1 MDMVSTM
8 RQQINML
15 DEMDKIVE
23 KYRNGENLPEKIS
36 VKDIAILDEYIAS
49 VKAPWGILL
58 ELAID
63 DKKKADKAKKKA
75 QEAQEKKKAD
85 KAKKKAQEAQEK
97 KEAEKPVVEADD
109 DFLDDFLE
117 D

>member
-23 KYRNGENLPEKIS
+23 KYRNGDNLPEKIS
-36 VKDIAILDEYIAS
+36 VKDIVILNEYIAS

-58 ELAID
+58 ELAIN
-63 DKKKADKAKKKA
+63 DKQKADKAKK
-75 QEAQEKKKAD
+75 
-85 KAKKKAQEAQEK
+85 EAQEK

-109 DFLDDFLE
+109 DDFLDDFLE

>member
-23 KYRNGENLPEKIS
+23 KYRNGDNLPEKIS
-36 VKDIAILDEYIAS
+36 VKDITILDEYIAS

-58 ELAID
+58 ELAIY
-63 DKKKADKAKKKA
+63 DKQKAEEAKKEAQEA
-75 QEAQEKKKAD
+75 QEAQEKKPV
-85 KAKKKAQEAQEK
+85 EK
-97 KEAEKPVVEADD
+97 PVEKPVVEAD

>member
-1 MDMVSTM
+1 MDMVSAM

-23 KYRNGENLPEKIS
+23 KYRNGDNLPEKIS
-36 VKDIAILDEYIAS
+36 VKDITILDEYIAS

-63 DKKKADKAKKKA
+63 DKEKAEEAKKQKA
-75 QEAQEKKKAD
+75 EE
-85 KAKKKAQEAQEK
+85 AKKQKAEE
-97 KEAEKPVVEADD
+97 EDD

>member
-23 KYRNGENLPEKIS
+23 KYRNGDNLPEKIS
-36 VKDIAILDEYIAS
+36 VKDITILDEYIAS

-58 ELAID
+58 ELAIY
-63 DKKKADKAKKKA
+63 DKQKAEEAKKKA
-75 QEAQEKKKAD
+75 QEV
-85 KAKKKAQEAQEK
+85 QEK

-109 DFLDDFLE
+109 FLDDFLE

>member
-23 KYRNGENLPEKIS
+23 KYRNGDSLPEKIS
-36 VKDIAILDEYIAS
+36 VKDITILDEYIAS

-58 ELAID
+58 ELAIN
-63 DKKKADKAKKKA
+63 DKQKTDKAKK
-75 QEAQEKKKAD
+75 
-85 KAKKKAQEAQEK
+85 EAQEK

>member
-1 MDMVSTM
+1 MDMVSAM

-23 KYRNGENLPEKIS
+23 KYRNGDNLPEKIS
-36 VKDIAILDEYIAS
+36 VNDIALLDEYIAS
-49 VKAPWGILL
+49 VKAAWGILL

-63 DKKKADKAKKKA
+63 DKQKADEAKKQKA
-75 QEAQEKKKAD
+75 EE
-85 KAKKKAQEAQEK
+85 AKKQDEE
-97 KEAEKPVVEADD
+97 EDD

>member
-23 KYRNGENLPEKIS
+23 KYRNGDNLPEKIS

-58 ELAID
+58 ELAIY
-63 DKKKADKAKKKA
+63 DKQKAEEAKKEA
-75 QEAQEKKKAD
+75 QEAQEK
-85 KAKKKAQEAQEK
+85 
-97 KEAEKPVVEADD
+97 KPVVEADD

>member
-1 MDMVSTM
+1 MDMVSAM

-23 KYRNGENLPEKIS
+23 KYRNGDNLPEKIS
-36 VKDIAILDEYIAS
+36 VKDITILDEYIAS
-49 VKAPWGILL
+49 VKAPWSILL

-63 DKKKADKAKKKA
+63 DKKKAEEAKK
-75 QEAQEKKKAD
+75 EAQK
-85 KAKKKAQEAQEK
+85 K
-97 KEAEKPVVEADD
+97 KEAEKPVVEDD

>member
-1 MDMVSTM
+1 MDMVSAM

-23 KYRNGENLPEKIS
+23 KYRNGDNLPEKIS
-36 VKDIAILDEYIAS
+36 VKGITILDEYIAS

-58 ELAID
+58 ELAIN
-63 DKKKADKAKKKA
+63 DKQKA
-75 QEAQEKKKAD
+75 EE
-85 KAKKKAQEAQEK
+85 AKKKAQEAQEK